1 MNSTHHPHYRFT
13 YCLHS
18 FGCKS
23 NAYESEAIGQ
33 FYADQGGQEVAENP
47 LADLI
52 VFNTCTVTAEA
63 GRKARQALRRARK
76 EAPEA
81 CLVVMGCYSQLEAD
95 EGLADFWGGTDGRLA
110 LAQEALSA
118 WQARQGLGSKL
129 GSDGPDSAST
139 SSLPSPREGAGLA
152 PSLQQSP
159 TDFSET
165 QGGPQEST
173 AYENLGQVRQQKET
187 RAQIKIAD
195 GCNQHCTYCAIRLA
209 RGPLR
214 SRDRQD
220 ILAEARQLLAAGH
233 RELVLTATNITAF
246 EADKSRTSLAL
257 AELLAELADLPGL
270 GRLRLGSLEP
280 QALTPDLVA
289 ALGQNPKLC
298 PHFHI
303 SLQSGSDKVLK
314 LMGRGHTQADY
325 RAIVEALRHHFPTPA
340 LTTDLMVGFP
350 GEEEEDFQASYDFA
364 QEIAFARIHIFRY
377 SARPNTPAARLP
389 QLAETVKKDRADRLE
404 ALAQK
409 LAAANAA
416 QYLGREVEVILE
428 QPVGPQD
435 LQPPQ
440 DLVDA
445 QAFSGYTAHYLPAQ
459 VYFSASGDG
468 PRGQQGSLWRAKVE
482 ALAGETLICKP
493 LRQICSPL

>member
-1 MNSTHHPHYRFT
+1 MNSKTNPNYQFT

-23 NAYESEAIGQ
+23 NAYESEAVGQ
-33 FYADQGGQEVAENP
+33 FYADQGGQEVADNQQ
-47 LADLI
+47 ADLI

-81 CLVVMGCYSQLEAD
+81 SLVVMGCYSQLEEA

-110 LAQEALSA
+110 LAQEALAA
-118 WQARQGLGSKL
+118 WRAKQDPSNFAQAPT
-129 GSDGPDSAST
+129 GPQRST
-139 SSLPSPREGAGLA
+139 S
-152 PSLQQSP
+152 
-159 TDFSET
+159 
-165 QGGPQEST
+165 
-173 AYENLGQVRQQKET
+173 YEDLGQVRRQKET

-214 SRDRQD
+214 SRDREA
-220 ILAEARQLLAAGH
+220 ILAEARQLVEAGH

-246 EADKSRTSLAL
+246 EADKGRNSLAL
-257 AELLAELADLPGL
+257 AELLTDLADLPGL

-280 QALTPDLVA
+280 QALTPELVA

-298 PHFHI
+298 PQFHV

-325 RAIVEALRHHFPTPA
+325 RAMVEALRQHFPDPA
-340 LTTDLMVGFP
+340 ITTDLMVGFP

-364 QEIAFARIHIFRY
+364 QEMAFARIHIFRY

-389 QLAETVKKDRADRLE
+389 QVDEAVKKDRAERLE
-404 ALAQK
+404 DLAQK

-416 QYLGREVEVILE
+416 KYLGREVEVILE
-428 QPVGPQD
+428 QPVD
-435 LQPPQ
+435 LADRRAYQTLPDVP
-440 DLVDA
+440 
-445 QAFSGYTAHYLPAQ
+445 AFSGYTAHYLPAQ
-459 VYFSASGDG
+459 VYFSPAGEG
-468 PRGQQGSLWRAKVE
+468 TRGQQGGLWRAKVE

-493 LRQICSPL
+493 LSLMCSPLQA